1 MSRKKNLS
9 QIVENEQLEYNDP
22 LTNEALGSPEQ
33 ATVETTEEQPVEDT
47 LLVKQTYLTE
57 DTLPEEVK
65 NQPVM
70 HAAEHEEEET
80 EEEESEVEGAEY
92 ETEEGEEYEEEGD
105 GVEEEESEDETEEG
119 EEDEYEEEGEG
130 DLEEEGE
137 YEEEGEEAGEPVR
150 SKIGL
155 VIDRVMASIQD
166 ADGNLDKAQI
176 AKYAGVAVL
185 GIYGLSRTSLLGK
198 VIISGVVSLLAKQL
212 LDHKATKQ
220 EEVEEEEAVAA

>member
-22 LTNEALGSPEQ
+22 LTNEVLGTPEQ
-33 ATVETTEEQPVEDT
+33 ATEETTEEQPVEDT

-57 DTLPEEVK
+57 ETLPEELK
-65 NQPVM
+65 NQPEISSR
-70 HAAEHEEEET
+70 AEGDEEET
-80 EEEESEVEGAEY
+80 EEEEETEVEGDEY
-92 ETEEGEEYEEEGD
+92 EGEEEETEEGDE
-105 GVEEEESEDETEEG
+105 VE
-119 EEDEYEEEGEG
+119 EEEGEG

-137 YEEEGEEAGEPVR
+137 YEEEEEGAGEPVR

-198 VIISGVVSLLAKQL
+198 VIVSGVVSLLAKQL

>member
-22 LTNEALGSPEQ
+22 LTNEVLGTPEQ
-33 ATVETTEEQPVEDT
+33 ATDETTEEQPVEDT

-57 DTLPEEVK
+57 ETLPEELK
-65 NQPVM
+65 NQPEISSR
-70 HAAEHEEEET
+70 AEGEETEEEEETEVDGAEYEGEEEET
-80 EEEESEVEGAEY
+80 EEG
-92 ETEEGEEYEEEGD
+92 
-105 GVEEEESEDETEEG
+105 EEEEAEEG
-119 EEDEYEEEGEG
+119 EEDEYEEEAEG

-137 YEEEGEEAGEPVR
+137 YEEEEEGAGEPVR

-198 VIISGVVSLLAKQL
+198 VIVSGVVSLLAKQL